1 MKNKVKIL
9 PQEFKIEAWFE
20 IVMVADGAIEYKSK
34 KPGFLAKNFGKCV
47 QCICKELI
55 CEVA

>member
-20 IVMVADGAIEYKSK
+20 MVMVADGVIE
-34 KPGFLAKNFGKCV
+34 
-47 QCICKELI
+47 CK
-55 CEVA
+55 